1 MGVPNYNMIHDKE
14 FFAMIADSPAVYA
27 QTYLGK
33 KTQYP
38 WQRAVKD
45 AVAKDKSNVSAVTC
59 NESGKTSECIHDL
72 VLWHMD
78 TRPGS
83 ITVTTSA
90 SVRQV
95 RNQLYPHLQSTCARN
110 PYFKDWKVT
119 TGTQLSVTSPNG
131 SKCVSFVAVD
141 PGKAEGFH
149 KAEFGTSD
157 VMENFTPP
165 EEWNVNIDEI
175 AGNAREMAKSLMI
188 IVDEA
193 KTVPD
198 EIFEAI
204 DRCRP
209 DHYFVASSPGDPH
222 GFFYDTQHRNRKEF
236 KIFTVPWSKCP
247 HLFDMP
253 AEHAQIER
261 RIRTFGEDSAYVRS
275 SCHAEWVVDAGA
287 LVFNRTNL
295 SGSFAGKLP
304 KFGHDR
310 CLAIDLSGG
319 GDEIP
324 CFFRQGNH
332 GKVEY
337 STRNRDSYDLVKN
350 ELVPLF
356 RRLKLAPE
364 EICADNGGLGK
375 PIIDHCHALK
385 WPIRRIDFGGKP
397 KDNSLYANVRAE
409 MYWEFSHRV
418 NAGEAI
424 LDSDKLLEDQLLA
437 QKYDLSQ
444 DRCMRLIRKEKLKG
458 AMPWNSPD
466 RSDAAV
472 MAFYDAPRAH
482 VYRSEEIKHN
492 RQHSPTWVDPH
503 KEEAYASII

>member
-1 MGVPNYNMIHDKE
+1 MSVPNYRMQHDKE
-14 FFAMIADSPAVYA
+14 FFALIADSPAAYA
-27 QTYLGK
+27 QAYLGK
-33 KTQYP
+33 KQYP
-38 WQRAVKD
+38 WQRSVKD
-45 AVAKDKSNVSAVTC
+45 AVAKDKSNVSVVTC

-83 ITVTTSA
+83 ISVTTSA

-110 PYFKDWKVT
+110 PYYKDWKVT
-119 TGTQLSVTSPNG
+119 TGSQLSVTAPNG
-131 SKCVSFVAVD
+131 SKCVSIVAVA

-157 VMENFTPP
+157 IISEFKPP
-165 EEWNVNIDEI
+165 EDWNIDMGEI
-175 AGNAREMAKSLMI
+175 AASAREMAKSLMI

-198 EIFEAI
+198 EIFEAV

-209 DHYFVASSPGDPH
+209 DHFLVASSPGEPH
-222 GFFYDTQHRNRKEF
+222 GFFYDTHHRNQKEF
-236 KIFTVPWSKCP
+236 LTFVVPWTSCP
-247 HLFDMP
+247 HLYDLP

-261 RIRTFGEDSAYVRS
+261 RIRTFGDDSAYVRS
-275 SCHAEWVVDAGA
+275 SCYAEWAEDTGA
-287 LVFNRTNL
+287 LVYNRTNL
-295 SGSFAGKLP
+295 SAAFAGKLP
-304 KFGHDR
+304 RFGHDR

-324 CFFRQGNH
+324 CFLREGNH

-337 STRNRDSYDLVKN
+337 STRNRDSYRLVKD
-350 ELVPLF
+350 ELIPLF
-356 RRLKLAPE
+356 QRLKLAPE

-385 WPIRRIDFGGKP
+385 WEINRIDFGGKP

-409 MYWEFSHRV
+409 MYWELAHRV
-418 NAGEAI
+418 NAGEAV
-424 LDSDKLLEDQLLA
+424 LDPDRLLEDQLLA
-437 QKYDLSQ
+437 QKYDISQ
-444 DRCMRLIRKEKLKG
+444 DRCMRLVRKARLTVS
-458 AMPWNSPD
+458 MPWNSPA
-466 RSDAAV
+466 RSAAAV
-472 MAFYDAPRAH
+472 MAFYHAPRAH
-482 VYRSEEIKHN
+482 VYRSEEVKHS
-492 RQHSPTWVDPH
+492 RHLSPTWID
-503 KEEAYASII
+503 KEAEEEYAAII